1 MKKELDYFYI
11 GHSYGGNQS
20 WFLDFWMHI
29 GGCAALCACDSII
42 LLEKNKIKTGLYPF
56 SIEKLTKGDY
66 IRFGKMM
73 KPYIRPRLGGVDR
86 LDLFIEGINNYF
98 KDLNYTELEVEKLES
113 ENEQNYFQ
121 AAFFLKNSI
130 NKGFPVS
137 FLLLKH
143 KSREFSPIL
152 WHWFMIV
159 GYNEYD
165 DELYVKVAT
174 YGNWKYY
181 SFRKMWNS
189 GFDNNGG
196 MILYQ

>member
-98 KDLNYTELEVEKLES
+98 KDLNYT
-113 ENEQNYFQ
+113 
-121 AAFFLKNSI
+121 
-130 NKGFPVS
+130 
-137 FLLLKH
+137 
-143 KSREFSPIL
+143 
-152 WHWFMIV
+152 
-159 GYNEYD
+159 
-165 DELYVKVAT
+165 
-174 YGNWKYY
+174 
-181 SFRKMWNS
+181 
-189 GFDNNGG
+189 
-196 MILYQ
+196 